1 MVHISALSEE
11 RVEKVSDV
19 VKEGDEVI
27 VKVIGFDRRG
37 KVKLSMKD
45 VDQKTG
51 KEI

>member
-1 MVHISALSEE
+1 MNVILL
-11 RVEKVSDV
+11 EKIGNLGDL
-19 VKEGDEVI
+19 GDEVS